1 MAVTAITLVHV
12 NAVEMSYFD
21 FILNMAK
28 EICYLTETFYLIFQ
42 TKHITFVL
50 LSINQSQVLIAKKA
64 RNIFVLKKKKN
75 RYQKRKEYFD

>member
-28 EICYLTETFYLIFQ
+28 EICYFTETFYLIFQ

-64 RNIFVLKKKKN
+64 RNIFVFKKKKKEIPKK
-75 RYQKRKEYFD
+75 KRVL